1 MYKTLLSIFTILFL
15 IISEASANKN
25 IIKNLKEGGKI
36 IFIRHALAPG
46 SGDPE
51 NFDLNDCKTQRNLS
65 SKGIEQSKRLG
76 IFFLKNEIPID
87 IVLSSE
93 WCRCKDTAKYAF
105 GNYKTFT
112 ALNSF
117 FSHKFQKN
125 KFRQM
130 KDLRRYLKNWRS
142 DKNLILITHYVTIL
156 EIINK
161 PSSSGEIL
169 ITDTKLNLL
178 NRITNY

>member
-1 MYKTLLSIFTILFL
+1 MHKTLLSIFTILFL
-15 IISEASANKN
+15 SISEVNANKN
-25 IIKNLKEGGKI
+25 IIKNLKEGGNI

-51 NFDLNDCKTQRNLS
+51 NFDLNDCNTQRNLS
-65 SKGIEQSKRLG
+65 NQGIKQSKRLG
-76 IFFLKNEIPID
+76 LFFLKNQIPID
-87 IVLSSE
+87 VVLSSE

-117 FSHKFQKN
+117 FSLKFQKN
-125 KFRQM
+125 KNTQM
-130 KDLRRYLKNWRS
+130 SDLREYLKSWRS
-142 DKNLILITHYVTIL
+142 DKNLILVTHYVTIL

-161 PSSSGEIL
+161 SSSSGEIL
-169 ITDTKLNLL
+169 ITDSKLNLL
-178 NRITNY
+178 GTITDY